1 MDAHAEV
8 HSTRCGLGPCVGEF
22 CFAWLTPYFVSVAV
36 FSCCR
41 ALSVAVA
48 IAVTVAG
55 ICYCLLSL
63 SLSLTA
69 TLPLSPT
76 PFPIPF
82 LLTSTR
88 SNFINE
94 VYQEIELKA
103 WAETCEQRKR
113 QHKALEAADLATLR
127 ELQHTASE
135 RRGKFDVAA
144 YLAVSEASKC
154 TPV

>member
-1 MDAHAEV
+1 M
-8 HSTRCGLGPCVGEF
+8 
-22 CFAWLTPYFVSVAV
+22 
-36 FSCCR
+36 
-41 ALSVAVA
+41 
-48 IAVTVAG
+48 
-55 ICYCLLSL
+55 
-63 SLSLTA
+63 
-69 TLPLSPT
+69 
-76 PFPIPF
+76 
-82 LLTSTR
+82 
-88 SNFINE
+88 
-94 VYQEIELKA
+94 YQEIELKA